1 MRQLFIIITSFLLL
15 LFQSEKEEVSNAP
28 YVYVLGVAQDAGY
41 PQINCEKQCCK
52 RVYENP
58 EYRRMV
64 SSIAIVDP
72 ISKEEWIFDATP
84 DFSEQVKLLND
95 HTNRHGDLPEGVFL
109 THAHMG
115 HYTGLM
121 YLGREA
127 MGAKNMNVFAMP
139 RMKSYLETNGPWS
152 QLTLL
157 GNIALNSI
165 NNMKAVQLNERVAV
179 TPILV
184 PHRDEF
190 SETVGYLINTGKKQI
205 LFVPD
210 IDKWQLWE
218 HSITDLIKQVDV
230 ALLDATFYKNGEINR
245 DMSEVPH
252 PFVEESM
259 ELFENL
265 SKEDKAKVHFI
276 HFNHTNPLLIDN
288 SEAVRTVVKYGF
300 KIAKQGAVIIP

>member
-1 MRQLFIIITSFLLL
+1 MRQLFIIITSFLILS
-15 LFQSEKEEVSNAP
+15 FQSEKVVVSDIP
-28 YVYVLGVAQDAGY
+28 YVYVLGIAQDAGY
-41 PQINCEKQCCK
+41 PQINCEKECCK

-58 EYRRMV
+58 EHRRMV

-95 HTNRHGDLPEGVFL
+95 HTNSDGDLPEGVFL

-139 RMKSYLETNGPWS
+139 RMKNYLETNGPWS
-152 QLTLL
+152 QLTSL
-157 GNIALNSI
+157 GNISLNAI
-165 NNMKAVQLNERVAV
+165 NNMKTVRLNERVSV
-179 TPILV
+179 TSILV

-190 SETVGYLINTGKKQI
+190 SETVGFLINTGKNQV

-210 IDKWQLWE
+210 IDKWQEWE

-265 SKEDKAKVHFI
+265 SQEDKAKVHFI

-288 SEAVRTVVKYGF
+288 SEAERTVAKNGF
-300 KIAKQGAVIIP
+300 KIAKQGGVIIP